1 MASTEIS
8 VRLEPGLLQFA
19 EAAAAAREDR
29 SLSWLIR
36 HALAEYARRSG
47 DGTTRG
53 VAARLHG
60 SASHFTKLTI
70 VRQSKHSCRSGQQWQ
85 RHDRTWQII
94 PNTAGPFHICLTRMI
109 DVTAIADD
117 GREVPQ
123 CGKREYFGTVQSFP
137 PFRVQYFRLKA
148 AKSSFRVVG
157 QFSATYSDLVCEDA
171 RRG

>member
-137 PFRVQYFRLKA
+137 PIPRPILPPQ
-148 AKSSFRVVG
+148 SG
-157 QFSATYSDLVCEDA
+157 QIQLPGSWSVLRNILDLVCEDA

>member
-60 SASHFTKLTI
+60 SVSRSL
-70 VRQSKHSCRSGQQWQ
+70 RSCVSLSTPAEVVSSGSDMTGHGRSS
-85 RHDRTWQII
+85 RTR
-94 PNTAGPFHICLTRMI
+94 PDPFIY
-109 DVTAIADD
+109 V
-117 GREVPQ
+117 
-123 CGKREYFGTVQSFP
+123 
-137 PFRVQYFRLKA
+137 
-148 AKSSFRVVG
+148 
-157 QFSATYSDLVCEDA
+157 
-171 RRG
+171 